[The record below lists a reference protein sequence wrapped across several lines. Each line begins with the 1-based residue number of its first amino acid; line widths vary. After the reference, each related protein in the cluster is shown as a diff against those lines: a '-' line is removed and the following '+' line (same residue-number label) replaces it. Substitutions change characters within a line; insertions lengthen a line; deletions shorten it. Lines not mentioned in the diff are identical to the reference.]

1 VNDLERRLRTAA
13 PHYPFPPTPSLAGEV
28 LGRLP
33 EHRPFPRR
41 RAAVALAVA
50 LVAAI
55 AAIALTPS
63 ARSAFLDWI
72 DAIPGVRIARV
83 EELPKSA
90 PMSVYD
96 FGRPVSLEVA
106 RRAAGFQVRLP
117 GDVGDP
123 TRVYLDHDGA
133 GGAVVTVAYDSRLVL
148 TEWRET
154 ELLFFKQVG
163 RGARLVDVRVGGA
176 RGVWLTGGDHAVF
189 YLGADQGEYYR
200 GGRLVGNVLLW
211 DRDGIGHRLEAH
223 VPLRRALEL
232 ANSLR

>member
-1 VNDLERRLRTAA
+1 VSELKRRLRSAA
-13 PHYPFPPTPSLAGEV
+13 PHYSFPPTPLVAGDV

-33 EHRPFPRR
+33 QRRPFPWR

-50 LVAAI
+50 LAAAI

-83 EELPKSA
+83 EKLPKSM
-90 PMSVYD
+90 PLSVYD
-96 FGRPVSLEVA
+96 FGRPASLDEA
-106 RRAAGFQVRLP
+106 RREAGFRVRLP
-117 GDVGDP
+117 SDVRDP

-133 GGAVVTVAYDSRLVL
+133 GGAVVTVVYDSRLVL
-148 TEWRET
+148 TEWSES
-154 ELLFFKQVG
+154 ELLFYKQVG
-163 RGARLVDVRVGGA
+163 RATRVEVVRVGGEH
-176 RGVWLTGGDHAVF
+176 GVWLTGGDHAVF
-189 YLGADQGEYYR
+189 YLGADQSEYYR

-211 DRDGIGHRLEAH
+211 DREGIGHRLEAR

-232 ANSLR
+232 ARSLR